1 MKRNLSIVM
10 VCVMIMFTVGFLSI
24 GEWREAIAF
33 ASSAAAWWLNV
44 QVLNKYEIGS
54 DSLDCTTD
62 RRIHHAV

>member
-1 MKRNLSIVM
+1 
-10 VCVMIMFTVGFLSI
+10 MIMFTVGFLSI